1 MREGIQEDTQVFQID
16 SLGCEVASIEMK
28 MPKGQTWMNRGE
40 KKGKSGTL

>member
-16 SLGCEVASIEMK
+16 GLGYEVASIEVK
-28 MPKGQTWMNRGE
+28 MPKRQTWMSRGE